1 MQRKK
6 RSLKKKGAPAP
17 KPADA
22 HPKRRRRA
30 RIRLNTKLR
39 SAITTHL
46 SAHGGASADQIRK
59 ELKMGHATIVRALT
73 RMQSTGD
80 VTSTGNGRRHWY
92 LTPEKGASSKA
103 ASSGATGAG
112 HGKRPVASG
121 GQETSLD
128 ALATQ
133 IKLLALQMVSIADL
147 LRKEIQEKDE
157 ILAKLQTLFKK

>member
-22 HPKRRRRA
+22 HPKRRRRV

-39 SAITTHL
+39 NAITSFL
-46 SAHGGASADQIRK
+46 SSHSGASADQIRK

-92 LTPEKGASSKA
+92 LTSQKDVPLKA
-103 ASSGATGAG
+103 ASSDTTEAG
-112 HGKRPVASG
+112 HGKKPAASG
-121 GQETSLD
+121 EPGTSLIS
-128 ALATQ
+128 LANQ
-133 IKLLALQMVSIADL
+133 MKFLALQMVTIADL

-157 ILAKLQTLFKK
+157 IFVKLQALFKK

>member
-22 HPKRRRRA
+22 RPKRRRRA
-30 RIRLNTKLR
+30 RIRLNRKLR
-39 SAITTHL
+39 NAITSFL
-46 SAHGGASADQIRK
+46 SSHSGASADQIRK
-59 ELKMGHATIVRALT
+59 ELKMGHGTIVRVLT

-92 LTPEKGASSKA
+92 LTSQKDVPLKA
-103 ASSGATGAG
+103 ASSGVTGAG
-112 HGKRPVASG
+112 HEKRPVASG

-128 ALATQ
+128 ALAM
-133 IKLLALQMVSIADL
+133 QMVSIADL

-157 ILAKLQTLFKK
+157 ILAKLQALFKK

>member
-22 HPKRRRRA
+22 HPKRRRRV

-39 SAITTHL
+39 NAITSFL
-46 SAHGGASADQIRK
+46 SSHSGASADQIRK

-92 LTPEKGASSKA
+92 LVLEKNTMPRAGRVVPQKVA
-103 ASSGATGAG
+103 APAA
-112 HGKRPVASG
+112 HGGDIEGR
-121 GQETSLD
+121 TSVK
-128 ALATQ
+128 ALALHM
-133 IKLLALQMVSIADL
+133 KLLAQQMVETADL
-147 LRKEIQEKDE
+147 LLVELERKDKVLEQ
-157 ILAKLQTLFKK
+157 LSVLFSK